1 MKKIPILLLCSC
13 IFITYAAYAQN
24 AHSITL
30 SSMQDS
36 LLIADAGQDSAFTN
50 ANDLNSFFLGG
61 NPSALGGTPPY
72 RYEWAPSTPLD
83 DETLSNPQITNQ
95 TVGQQTYQLTV
106 FDDRNCTAVD
116 SVTITLLFISSIDKN
131 EKSLVKLYPNP
142 ASAQIVFEC
151 PFQNGHLRLKDSNG
165 KVIEHTTV
173 SESKTTFN
181 IQHLPA
187 GIYLIEYLGNGQ
199 TFIEKFIIQK

>member
-1 MKKIPILLLCSC
+1 MKKTTILCFFVGM
-13 IFITYAAYAQN
+13 FITCTAHAQS
-24 AHSITL
+24 AHNVTL

-36 LLIADAGQDSAFTN
+36 LLMADAGQDSAFTN
-50 ANDLNSFFLGG
+50 PNDLNSFFIGG

-116 SVTITLLFISSIDKN
+116 SVMITLLFISSIDKN
-131 EKSLVKLYPNP
+131 QKGLVKLYPNP
-142 ASAQIVFEC
+142 ASTQIVFEG
-151 PFQNGHLRLKDSNG
+151 PFQNGQLRLKDSSG
-165 KVIEHTTV
+165 RVIEQTAVTKT
-173 SESKTTFN
+173 KTTLN
-181 IQHLPA
+181 IQNLPA
-187 GIYLIEYLGNGQ
+187 GIYLIEYVGGGR
-199 TFIEKFIIQK
+199 TVTEKFIIQK